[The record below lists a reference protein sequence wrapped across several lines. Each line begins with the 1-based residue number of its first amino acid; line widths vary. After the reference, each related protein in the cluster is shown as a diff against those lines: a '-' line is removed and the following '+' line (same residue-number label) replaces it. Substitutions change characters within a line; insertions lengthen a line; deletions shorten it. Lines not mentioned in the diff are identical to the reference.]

1 MIRSC
6 SIAERFRLGMVGAR
20 THQGIHHY
28 NDSDILLA
36 AIRIQQTTP
45 ALELLIHLILSPMHF
60 GPVQESQRRLLLIL

>member
-45 ALELLIHLILSPMHF
+45 AL
-60 GPVQESQRRLLLIL
+60 